1 MQNADR
7 HVQKKASVAG
17 TEQARVWER
26 MESKE
31 EARIG
36 SERQLKEVDSCSKCN
51 EIPRVVF
58 KQGSDMV

>member
-1 MQNADR
+1 MQIGMSKR
-7 HVQKKASVAG
+7 
-17 TEQARVWER
+17 RPVWLAQSKLGYGIR

-36 SERQLKEVDSCSKCN
+36 SEHQLKEVDSCSKCN